1 VSNWSDKIIVM
12 GIGISSEQEKQI
24 KEAILERVEE
34 SK

>member
-1 VSNWSDKIIVM
+1 MSNWSDKIIVM